1 MHTWNISSFSQPHK
15 MLPISLIIYAIHLS
29 SHPLEKIESEVKQFS
44 NPYWIFLSHNS
55 TEKRRRLTK
64 GRNAEKNMESK
75 YEEDISKLAISFMT
89 NSTDFIFSKDIFR
102 GVL

>member
-1 MHTWNISSFSQPHK
+1 
-15 MLPISLIIYAIHLS
+15 MLPISLIIYAIHLNS
-29 SHPLEKIESEVKQFS
+29 RSLEKIESEVKQFS
-44 NPYWIFLSHNS
+44 NLYWIFFSYNS
-55 TEKRRRLTK
+55 MEKRRRLTK